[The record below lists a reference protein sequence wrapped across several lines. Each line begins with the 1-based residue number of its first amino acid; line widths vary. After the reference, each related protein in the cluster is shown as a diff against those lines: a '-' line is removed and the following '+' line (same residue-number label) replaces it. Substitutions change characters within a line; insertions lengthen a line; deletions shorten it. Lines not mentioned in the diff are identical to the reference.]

1 MSQFKKMV
9 EKSED
14 NDQVALELAVKS
26 DEGETGGDLTI
37 GDVDDNEEDCLRVKS
52 AKQDLLDLAGLRLSL
67 VSAKGEAY
75 NGSISEI
82 YNETNKLVKL
92 CLGPGRSLQFFLFG
106 SILIDAISHIVVA
119 LTIAAVT
126 LMYFGEIETNATPKQ
141 VSTTL
146 FIVALLLT
154 ACILAKHFM
163 MNHAGT
169 YFMKR
174 AKFAIKKSNIEY
186 STAEEANLM
195 SHLSRV
201 RTLFLTDKV
210 VVISAMVT
218 EIMSMIFI
226 VICSNLV
233 VAAVAGLLLIVVKYL
248 SSVDDY
254 LLIQEQHK
262 KVALIEK
269 LEDERQAASLAESS
283 EASSALQADLRF
295 FHNSTSPGHVII
307 KMAHV
312 TFCYVSPVFFFYFVF
327 SCGALPSNH
336 HNYLQT
342 SEIVCSIVLFC
353 LISSLQIKEHGRV
366 IHLINNIFHCEKV
379 IIFDKQFDV
388 FSCLLDSPDSI
399 KEAKQVRWAW
409 SGRL

>member
-1 MSQFKKMV
+1 MKI
-9 EKSED
+9 
-14 NDQVALELAVKS
+14 LELTAV
-26 DEGETGGDLTI
+26 DERAGITASTESIPKLTI
-37 GDVDDNEEDCLRVKS
+37 WPVS
-52 AKQDLLDLAGLRLSL
+52 HPLLDHLAPPLEVRRPRSKIRFPQHLP
-67 VSAKGEAY
+67 
-75 NGSISEI
+75 SE
-82 YNETNKLVKL
+82 T
-92 CLGPGRSLQFFLFG
+92 
-106 SILIDAISHIVVA
+106 
-119 LTIAAVT
+119 
-126 LMYFGEIETNATPKQ
+126 
-141 VSTTL
+141 
-146 FIVALLLT
+146 
-154 ACILAKHFM
+154 
-163 MNHAGT
+163 
-169 YFMKR
+169 
-174 AKFAIKKSNIEY
+174 IEY
-186 STAEEANLM
+186 VGREVL
-195 SHLSRV
+195 
-201 RTLFLTDKV
+201 
-210 VVISAMVT
+210 SAMVT